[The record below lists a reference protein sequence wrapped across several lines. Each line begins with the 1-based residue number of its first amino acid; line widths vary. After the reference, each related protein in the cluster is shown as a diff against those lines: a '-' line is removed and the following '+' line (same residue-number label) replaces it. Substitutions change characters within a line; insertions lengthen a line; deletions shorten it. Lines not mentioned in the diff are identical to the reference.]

1 MTFLTIKAHVSGS
14 KRAFAPQVKDYG
26 YIPAALPDSRCFG
39 NSAPSSSSA
48 FLSSSASNSSSSS
61 SSQQAPT
68 LFVSRL
74 SEMSQA
80 ASQAS
85 PFMTRSNLVASSPSN
100 ASPAAEVEED
110 QAAASAP
117 SLKESAAQSTEAAK
131 KGAKDLFTT
140 LRATYNSVAETISEL
155 DFSPLGRQ
163 AVFVK

>member
-1 MTFLTIKAHVSGS
+1 M
-14 KRAFAPQVKDYG
+14 FAPQVKDYG

-39 NSAPSSSSA
+39 DSAPSSA
-48 FLSSSASNSSSSS
+48 LLSSSAS
-61 SSQQAPT
+61 SSQEAPT

-85 PFMTRSNLVASSPSN
+85 PFMARSNLVASAPSN
-100 ASPAAEVEED
+100 ASSATEVEED
-110 QAAASAP
+110 EAATSAP
-117 SLKESAAQSTEAAK
+117 SLTESAVQSTEAAK

-155 DFSPLGRQ
+155 DFRPLGRQ
-163 AVFVK
+163 AIFVKYVSRHTVLC